1 MAKHNKKRNI
11 GIIYELLLR
20 QISSDLI
27 ENNLSRVK
35 KTTSILEKHF
45 NKNTNLYKEFRLVN
59 ALTTSNV
66 SNSEAAAAILFEAKS
81 AARRSSPKSLDKSK
95 SSLIRDIN
103 YNIDDKN
110 FYYRKVPNYIDYA
123 NVQSLINEW
132 RMNDKSDFKKMIM
145 LEGKVVNILL
155 KEKHSKDVYQENK
168 DIDSQSANKLVLK
181 LMTEKINKKYSGLSV
196 DQKEIIKN
204 YAFYNQ
210 DNQKNTLVSFLQEK
224 KNECLTTLDNF
235 KDINK
240 NDFIST
246 KIENVRQKIK
256 NLNEN
261 DLSDKSIIKFM
272 TAIDLIKQIK
282 EE

>member
-35 KTTSILEKHF
+35 KATSILEKHF

-66 SNSEAAAAILFEAKS
+66 SNSEAAAAILFEAKA
-81 AARRSSPKSLDKSK
+81 AARRSSPKALDKSK

-155 KEKHSKDVYQENK
+155 KEKHNKDVYQENK
-168 DIDSQSANKLVLK
+168 DIDSQSSNKLVLK

-235 KDINK
+235 KETNK

>member
-1 MAKHNKKRNI
+1 
-11 GIIYELLLR
+11 
-20 QISSDLI
+20 
-27 ENNLSRVK
+27 
-35 KTTSILEKHF
+35 
-45 NKNTNLYKEFRLVN
+45 
-59 ALTTSNV
+59 
-66 SNSEAAAAILFEAKS
+66 
-81 AARRSSPKSLDKSK
+81 
-95 SSLIRDIN
+95 
-103 YNIDDKN
+103 

-155 KEKHSKDVYQENK
+155 KEKHNKDVYQENK
-168 DIDSQSANKLVLK
+168 DIDSQSSNKLVLK

-235 KDINK
+235 KETNK